1 MNVLIGIGFLLMI
14 LGGGAADSPGSG
26 YLYAGGIFIAGL
38 ALAALGQR
46 LERSNKNE
54 RQ

>member
-1 MNVLIGIGFLLMI
+1 MNVLIGIGFLLMV
-14 LGGGAADSPGSG
+14 LGGSAADSPGNG
-26 YLYAGGIFIAGL
+26 YLWAGMVFITGL